1 MKTSKIVSVA
11 LLAMGFGAWAGATL
25 ADSTAASCE
34 VRKDGETQ
42 KGKSGPCTF
51 SQRQGYIDIDLKNG
65 NTISLRPGKNPGHY
79 KDQGDNKVVR
89 TSAGD
94 TGMSL
99 KWENGK
105 RINITWGGANSY
117 GNPAHGAGGNHSA
130 EYQRGYNDGLRGNWD
145 QDRHTQDYKDG
156 YRAAESAGGGK
167 GNGGQHSGQGN
178 YSINQLGDGRFE
190 VVWSKP
196 FCSVLIG
203 RKGGIS
209 QTTEDC
215 TDQQIERSREV
226 GQRGY

>member
-1 MKTSKIVSVA
+1 MKTSTILSVS
-11 LLAMGFGAWAGATL
+11 LLAAGCAVWSGAAL
-25 ADSTAASCE
+25 ADSTAANCE

-42 KGKSGPCTF
+42 QGKSGPCTF

-65 NTISLRPGKNPGHY
+65 NTISLRPGQNPGHY

-89 TSAGD
+89 TSTGD

-105 RINITWGGANSY
+105 RINITWGGTNSY
-117 GNPAHGAGGNHSA
+117 GNPAYGAGGNHSA

-145 QDRHTQDYKDG
+145 QDRHGQDYKDG
-156 YRAAESAGGGK
+156 YSAAESASGGK
-167 GNGGQHSGQGN
+167 GKGGQHSGQGN

-203 RKGGIS
+203 RKGGIN